1 MREYIE
7 KIKEVEINLSK
18 ELGEFNLFGLL
29 EREDIIDKWDIL
41 VSLTLTKDKN
51 HNKQKNA
58 IIKKLHEE
66 LIKNLPNS
74 IFFKFSRIVFLEPNN
89 PFVQNINMLASVQHS
104 DMEIKDSTI
113 NNLRIKHAYIISSK
127 RK

>member
-7 KIKEVEINLSK
+7 KIKEVEISLSK

-41 VSLTLTKDKN
+41 VSLTLSKDKN
-51 HNKQKNA
+51 HNKQKNS

-74 IFFKFSRIVFLEPNN
+74 IFFKFSRIVFLEPSN
-89 PFVQNINMLASVQHS
+89 PFVLNINMLANVQHG
-104 DMEIKDSTI
+104 DIEIKDSTI

-127 RK
+127 RE